1 MVDLEREFFFLAH
14 NLDIFLFH
22 QLGILVLSN
31 FFQLLLKFGEHL
43 DETSFF
49 LTQQVAFFDE
59 FGVFGLDLIE
69 HLVFVLFDS
78 FIDDCQSVQFLWE
91 EISLF
96 DQFFMF
102 RRLLVFLQNVVHF
115 HVVRLILLEIILV
128 NLKLSKNLS
137 KHIPPLFKS
146 NLFHNLHDVVL
157 EILDLAFQSRSLKI
171 FLLNFLLK
179 FHYVVIS
186 LANALFQPFVG
197 SSLIQQFFVHSS
209 DMVLK

>member
-78 FIDDCQSVQFLWE
+78 FIDDCQSVQFL
-91 EISLF
+91 
-96 DQFFMF
+96 
-102 RRLLVFLQNVVHF
+102 
-115 HVVRLILLEIILV
+115 
-128 NLKLSKNLS
+128 
-137 KHIPPLFKS
+137 
-146 NLFHNLHDVVL
+146 
-157 EILDLAFQSRSLKI
+157 
-171 FLLNFLLK
+171 
-179 FHYVVIS
+179 
-186 LANALFQPFVG
+186 
-197 SSLIQQFFVHSS
+197 
-209 DMVLK
+209 